1 MAIETIEDGWD
12 CVPEL
17 KEVISEIENVDGIV
31 YEINNCVRSTDL
43 YTIVEELKTM
53 AYNITE
59 KLEAIDE
66 DQEFE
71 TVDEI
76 ELGGRLK

>member
-1 MAIETIEDGWD
+1 MAIKTIEDGWD
-12 CVPEL
+12 CVPAL

-59 KLEAIDE
+59 KLEEIDE
-66 DQEFE
+66 DQEFV
-71 TVDEI
+71 TVNEE
-76 ELGGRLK
+76 EL

>member
-1 MAIETIEDGWD
+1 MTIKTIEDGWD
-12 CVPEL
+12 CVPAL

-66 DQEFE
+66 DQEFI
-71 TVDEI
+71 TICEI
-76 ELGGRLK
+76 E

>member
-1 MAIETIEDGWD
+1 MAIKTTTDWWD

-31 YEINNCVRSTDL
+31 YEINNCVRQTDL
-43 YTIVEELKTM
+43 YTIVEELKNM
-53 AYNITE
+53 AYNLTE

-66 DQEFE
+66 DQEFI
-71 TVDEI
+71 TICEI
-76 ELGGRLK
+76 E

>member
-1 MAIETIEDGWD
+1 MAIKTIEDGWD

-17 KEVISEIENVDGIV
+17 KECVAEIDNVNSII
-31 YEINNCVRSTDL
+31 YEINNCVRQSDL
-43 YTIVEELKTM
+43 YTIVEELKNM
-53 AYNITE
+53 AYNLTE

-71 TVDEI
+71 TVDDE
-76 ELGGRLK
+76 ELY

>member
-1 MAIETIEDGWD
+1 MAIKTIEDGWD
-12 CVPEL
+12 CVPAL

-31 YEINNCVRSTDL
+31 YEINNCVRQTDL

-71 TVDEI
+71 PVDEE
-76 ELGGRLK
+76 EL

>member
-1 MAIETIEDGWD
+1 MAIKTIEDGWD

-17 KEVISEIENVDGIV
+17 KECVGEIDNIGSTI
-31 YEINNCVRSTDL
+31 YEINNCVRQTDL

-59 KLEAIDE
+59 KLEAVDE
-66 DQEFE
+66 DQEFV
-71 TVDEI
+71 TVCEI
-76 ELGGRLK
+76 E

>member
-1 MAIETIEDGWD
+1 MAIKTIEDGWD

-43 YTIVEELKTM
+43 YTIVEELKNM
-53 AYNITE
+53 AYTLTE

-71 TVDEI
+71 TVDEE
-76 ELGGRLK
+76 EL

>member
-1 MAIETIEDGWD
+1 MAIKTIEDGWD
-12 CVPEL
+12 CVPAL

-31 YEINNCVRSTDL
+31 YEINNCVRQTDL
-43 YTIVEELKTM
+43 YTIVEELKNM

-71 TVDEI
+71 TVDEE
-76 ELGGRLK
+76 EL

>member
-1 MAIETIEDGWD
+1 MAIKTIEDGWD

-17 KEVISEIENVDGIV
+17 KEVISEIENVDGII
-31 YEINNCVRSTDL
+31 YEINNCVRQTDL
-43 YTIVEELKTM
+43 YTIVEELKNM
-53 AYNITE
+53 AYTLTE

-71 TVDEI
+71 TVDEE
-76 ELGGRLK
+76 EL

>member
-1 MAIETIEDGWD
+1 MAIKTIEDGWD

-17 KEVISEIENVDGIV
+17 KECVAEIDNVNSII
-31 YEINNCVRSTDL
+31 YEINNCVRQTDL
-43 YTIVEELKTM
+43 YTIVEELKNM
-53 AYNITE
+53 AYNLTE

-71 TVDEI
+71 TVDEE
-76 ELGGRLK
+76 EL

>member
-1 MAIETIEDGWD
+1 MGIKTIEDGWD
-12 CVPEL
+12 CVPAL

-53 AYNITE
+53 AHNITE
-59 KLEAIDE
+59 MLEEVDE
-66 DQEFE
+66 DQEFV
-71 TVDEI
+71 TVCEI
-76 ELGGRLK
+76 E

>member
-1 MAIETIEDGWD
+1 MAIKTIEDGWN

-17 KEVISEIENVDGIV
+17 TDVTNEIDNVNSII
-31 YEINNCVRSTDL
+31 YEIKNCVRTMEL
-43 YTIVEELKTM
+43 YDIVEELKTM
-53 AYNITE
+53 AYTITDILE
-59 KLEAIDE
+59 KVDE

-76 ELGGRLK
+76 E

>member
-53 AYNITE
+53 AYNLTE

-76 ELGGRLK
+76 E

>member
-43 YTIVEELKTM
+43 YTIVEELKSM

-76 ELGGRLK
+76 E

>member
-1 MAIETIEDGWD
+1 MAIKTIEDGWD
-12 CVPEL
+12 CVPAL
-17 KEVISEIENVDGIV
+17 KEVIIEIENVDGIV

-66 DQEFE
+66 DQEFI
-71 TVDEI
+71 TICEI
-76 ELGGRLK
+76 E

>member
-1 MAIETIEDGWD
+1 MAIKTIEDGWD

-17 KEVISEIENVDGIV
+17 KECVAEIDNVNSII
-31 YEINNCVRSTDL
+31 YEINNCVRQTDL
-43 YTIVEELKTM
+43 YTIVEELKNM
-53 AYNITE
+53 AYNLTE

-71 TVDEI
+71 TVNEI
-76 ELGGRLK
+76 E

>member
-43 YTIVEELKTM
+43 YTIVEELKNM
-53 AYNITE
+53 AYNLTE

-71 TVDEI
+71 TVACEE
-76 ELGGRLK
+76 EL

>member
-1 MAIETIEDGWD
+1 MATKTIEDGWD

-17 KEVISEIENVDGIV
+17 KEVISEIENVDGII

-43 YTIVEELKTM
+43 YTIVEELKNM
-53 AYNITE
+53 AYNLTE

>member
-1 MAIETIEDGWD
+1 MAIKTIEDGWD

-17 KEVISEIENVDGIV
+17 KECVAEIDNVNSII
-31 YEINNCVRSTDL
+31 YEINNCVRKTDL
-43 YTIVEELKTM
+43 YTIVEELKNM
-53 AYNITE
+53 AYNLTE

-71 TVDEI
+71 TVDEE
-76 ELGGRLK
+76 EL

>member
-1 MAIETIEDGWD
+1 MAIKTIEDGWD

-17 KEVISEIENVDGIV
+17 KECVAEIDNVNSII
-31 YEINNCVRSTDL
+31 YEINNCVRQTDL
-43 YTIVEELKTM
+43 YTIVEELKNM
-53 AYNITE
+53 VYNLTE

-71 TVDEI
+71 TVNEI
-76 ELGGRLK
+76 E